1 MSCLSVCVMDG
12 FGVPT
17 QITWKVSLSLIK
29 TDAPQER
36 KALKQRQINNHM
48 YCYRSVKE
56 NVAEVV
62 DF

>member
-1 MSCLSVCVMDG
+1 MDG